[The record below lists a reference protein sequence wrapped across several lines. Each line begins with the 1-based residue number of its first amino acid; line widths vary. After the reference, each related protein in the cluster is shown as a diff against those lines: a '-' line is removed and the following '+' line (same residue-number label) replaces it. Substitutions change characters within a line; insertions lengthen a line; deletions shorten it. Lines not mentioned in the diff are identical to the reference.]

1 MDKDPGENYLPK
13 QVTIKSAAMK
23 KKWRH
28 FIDNSTLHG
37 MQYVFNGETKIRT
50 IIWTVVLLAGTAYF
64 TYQSSVLLKRY
75 YSYPITTKITLKY
88 EEVAEFPAI
97 TICHFNKL
105 RKTFVDKHNAEEV
118 LKYALTGA
126 LGTKINSSTIGWTGL
141 RNFSMEDILKI
152 GGHQI
157 EKMMK
162 TCLWRGKK
170 CDERNFT
177 KILTPMG
184 LCHTFN
190 SDEEGREILRVR
202 NAGSKF
208 GLNLVL
214 DVQQDEYTTS
224 LLADQAGFMVLIHDQ
239 ETPPMVEE
247 LGFSIGP
254 GTTTFAAFTKHKVV
268 NLEAPYETNCS
279 ASSISN
285 IPGYSKYT
293 TSSCMLACQSKY
305 IMESCRCRDVTLPET
320 FYKFKADDCDCK
332 VPCETTSYKPSLSYG
347 AFPSYSV
354 AFDEARKN
362 ASLNSSEE
370 NWRKIGDALHEKY
383 SENRV
388 ELNVYFQQMYYELI
402 EQQPAYDKESVMG
415 EIGGQ
420 LGLCIGASL
429 LTVVE
434 FCDLIVSILKIRFG
448 HAELSGRQIKR
459 RKALKKKRKDV
470 LQRV

>member
-1 MDKDPGENYLPK
+1 MLISNSTSKDDGCRKIAAAHVILKGDAKITKDQDSRATIKRRLNKQVLPKIDMDKDPGENYLPK

-190 SDEEGREILRVR
+190 SG
-202 NAGSKF
+202 KF
-208 GLNLVL
+208 V
-214 DVQQDEYTTS
+214 
-224 LLADQAGFMVLIHDQ
+224 
-239 ETPPMVEE
+239 
-247 LGFSIGP
+247 
-254 GTTTFAAFTKHKVV
+254 
-268 NLEAPYETNCS
+268 
-279 ASSISN
+279 
-285 IPGYSKYT
+285 
-293 TSSCMLACQSKY
+293 
-305 IMESCRCRDVTLPET
+305 
-320 FYKFKADDCDCK
+320 
-332 VPCETTSYKPSLSYG
+332 
-347 AFPSYSV
+347 
-354 AFDEARKN
+354 
-362 ASLNSSEE
+362 
-370 NWRKIGDALHEKY
+370 
-383 SENRV
+383 
-388 ELNVYFQQMYYELI
+388 
-402 EQQPAYDKESVMG
+402 
-415 EIGGQ
+415 
-420 LGLCIGASL
+420 
-429 LTVVE
+429 
-434 FCDLIVSILKIRFG
+434 
-448 HAELSGRQIKR
+448 
-459 RKALKKKRKDV
+459 
-470 LQRV
+470 